1 MNKIQK
7 IRKPLLIISWIGVFL
22 GITLLSLLPPKSAV
36 PVGEYDKIS
45 HLFAYMCLA
54 LNSFLLINSKK
65 HFFGVIILIC
75 YGILIEFLQAYIP
88 GRFPSFWDGLA
99 NSIGVV
105 IGWGIIFYAK
115 KKFNLY
121 KTPCS

>member
-1 MNKIQK
+1 MNKTPE
-7 IRKPLLIISWIGVFL
+7 IRKTLLIISWIGVFL
-22 GITLLSLLPPKSAV
+22 GITFLSLLPPKSAV

-54 LNSFLLINSKK
+54 LNSFLLINSKN
-65 HFFGVIILIC
+65 HFVGVVVLIC
-75 YGILIEFLQAYIP
+75 YGILIELLQAYIP
-88 GRFPSFWDGLA
+88 GRFPSFWDGIA

-105 IGWGIIFYAK
+105 IGWGMIFYA

>member
-1 MNKIQK
+1 MNKIQEIK
-7 IRKPLLIISWIGVFL
+7 KTLLTISFIGVFL

-54 LNSFLLINSKK
+54 LNAFLLINSKK
-65 HFFGVIILIC
+65 HFIVVVVLIF
-75 YGILIEFLQAYIP
+75 YGILIELLQAYIP
-88 GRFPSFWDGLA
+88 GRFPSFWDSLA
-99 NSIGVV
+99 NSIGVFT
-105 IGWGIIFYAK
+105 GWGIIFCA
-115 KKFNLY
+115 KKFNRY

>member
-1 MNKIQK
+1 MNKIQAIK
-7 IRKPLLIISWIGVFL
+7 KNLLIISWIGLFL
-22 GITLLSLLPPKSAV
+22 GIALLSLLPPKSAV

-65 HFFGVIILIC
+65 NFIGILVLIC

-88 GRFPSFWDGLA
+88 GRYPSFWDGVA
-99 NSIGVV
+99 NSMGVV
-105 IGWGIIFYAK
+105 IGWGLIFYA

-121 KTPCS
+121 KTPYS